1 MQSLSNCIPLE
12 SLLNILQKMFWQ
24 RQCLLLPFSGYCSLQ
39 VGRYCDPP
47 SGEHGAERLKLQY
60 KTKKNIENLLNLF
73 GKWLTSKLRRFW
85 VVFNF
90 FWFCLTLSVT
100 EKLKN
105 SISEMPIITQTL
117 NINNVR
123 TTIAK
128 SINLHT
134 IRKFAEYSLKH
145 VLAKAMFTLTVFEI
159 LLSEG

>member
-1 MQSLSNCIPLE
+1 M
-12 SLLNILQKMFWQ
+12 
-24 RQCLLLPFSGYCSLQ
+24 
-39 VGRYCDPP
+39 
-47 SGEHGAERLKLQY
+47 
-60 KTKKNIENLLNLF
+60 
-73 GKWLTSKLRRFW
+73 
-85 VVFNF
+85 VFNF

-134 IRKFAEYSLKH
+134 IRKFAEYSLKN